1 MVPAKFEYL
10 RASSVSEALNMM
22 QQQGDEARL
31 LAGGHSLLPAM
42 KLRLSEPSALIDIS
56 GISELN
62 FIREEG
68 GKLVIG
74 AATTHAAIEHSDV
87 VKSKTPLLAE
97 NAGWIGDI
105 QVRNRGTMGGS
116 IAHADPASDYPAALL
131 ALDAEITMQGS
142 SGSRTV
148 AATDFF
154 IDIYQTALEEG
165 EIITQVSVPVTASG
179 RGGSYAKFPQPA
191 SRFALV
197 GCAAMVTVN
206 GGSCSD
212 VRVAFN
218 GVANAA
224 FRDSGIE
231 SALNGQSADEASV
244 AAAVA
249 NAAAGVDILSDHYA
263 SEDYRRH
270 LAGVYAKRAIMQAI
284 KNA

>member
-10 RASSVSEALNMM
+10 RASSVDEALRMLEE
-22 QQQGDEARL
+22 QGDDARL

-56 GISELN
+56 KIDELSY
-62 FIREEG
+62 IREDG
-68 GKLVIG
+68 GGLVIG
-74 AATTHAAIEHSDV
+74 AATTHASIEHSDL
-87 VKSKTPLLAE
+87 VKSKAPLLAE

-105 QVRNRGTMGGS
+105 QVRNRGTLGGS

-131 ALDAEITMQGS
+131 ALDAEVTMRGS
-142 SGSRTV
+142 SGPRTV

-154 IDIYQTALEEG
+154 IDIYHTALNEG
-165 EIITQVSVPVTASG
+165 EIVTQVRVPSTPNG

-197 GCAAMVTVN
+197 GCAAMVTVDD
-206 GGSCSD
+206 GVCKD

-224 FRDSGIE
+224 FRDSGVE
-231 SALNGQSADEASV
+231 AALNGQSADETSV
-244 AAAVA
+244 AVVVA
-249 NAAAGVDILSDHYA
+249 NSAAGVDVMSDHYA
-263 SEDYRRH
+263 SEEYRRH
-270 LAGVYAKRAIMQAI
+270 LAGVFAKRAIMQAI

>member
-22 QQQGDEARL
+22 EQQGDDARL

-56 GISELN
+56 GISELD
-62 FIREEG
+62 FIREDG
-68 GKLVIG
+68 GKLLIG
-74 AATTHAAIEHSDV
+74 AATTHAAIEHSNV

-105 QVRNRGTMGGS
+105 QVRNRGTLGGS

-142 SGSRTV
+142 AGTRTV

-154 IDIYQTALEEG
+154 IDIYHTALEEG
-165 EIITQVSVPVTASG
+165 EIITQVSVPIRS
-179 RGGSYAKFPQPA
+179 GGSYAKFPQPA

-197 GCAAMVTVN
+197 GCAAIVTVS

-231 SALNGQSADEASV
+231 DALNGKSADEASV
-244 AAAVA
+244 SAAVA
-249 NAAAGVDILSDHYA
+249 NAATGVDVLSDHYA
-263 SEDYRRH
+263 SEEYRRH

-284 KNA
+284 KNV